1 MRVKLSLAGHSSN
14 QKTRGK
20 GLHVPYKGVNKQLPV
35 LIYAFIKRK

>member
-20 GLHVPYKGVNKQLPV
+20 GLPYKGVTCNKQLPV
-35 LIYAFIKRK
+35 SIYG